1 MSQSTL
7 TLPTAT
13 ATPPTTLSG
22 VVERVTFSDPESQW
36 TVARL
41 TVHGEKDLVT
51 IVGNMVALTPGE
63 SVRVHGH
70 WKRHA
75 QYGVAPEY
83 S

>member
-41 TVHGEKDLVT
+41 TVQTREAVSAAHAHQP
-51 IVGNMVALTPGE
+51 VA
-63 SVRVHGH
+63 
-70 WKRHA
+70 
-75 QYGVAPEY
+75 
-83 S
+83 